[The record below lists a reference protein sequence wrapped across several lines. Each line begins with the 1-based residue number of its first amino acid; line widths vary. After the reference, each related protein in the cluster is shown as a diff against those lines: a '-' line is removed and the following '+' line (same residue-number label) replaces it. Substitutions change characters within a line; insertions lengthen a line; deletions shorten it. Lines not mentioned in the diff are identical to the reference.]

1 MTDMAFNPEGGAA
14 SLEQALAYR
23 ISDDALLIMALTHG
37 SYASEHPGVADYQR
51 LEFLGDAVLELTV
64 TRYLYEQFPTADEG
78 EMTLLRAGV
87 VSEPALATIAREW
100 GVPQLIR
107 LGRGEES
114 TGGRGKDSIL
124 SDVVESL
131 LAAVYIDAGIEQVEQ
146 IVLRYWTPMIAE
158 RVGIPGGRDYKTRLQ
173 EVLVAEG
180 RDVEYTFTEMGLQHA
195 RQFTATVRSS
205 GDDLATG
212 TGTSKKRAE
221 QDAARLAL
229 EALTGTPSSVPGPA
243 GSS

>member
-1 MTDMAFNPEGGAA
+1 MSDMAFDPEGAA
-14 SLEQALAYR
+14 GSLEQALAYR
-23 ISDDALLIMALTHG
+23 ISNDTLLITALTHG

-64 TRYLYEQFPTADEG
+64 TRYLYEQFPTAAEG

-87 VSEPALATIAREW
+87 VSEPALASVAREW

-131 LAAVYIDAGIEQVEQ
+131 LAAVYLDAGIEQVEQ
-146 IVLRYWTPMIAE
+146 IVLRYWIPMISE
-158 RVGIPGGRDYKTRLQ
+158 RVETPGGRDYKTRLQ

-180 RDVEYTFTEMGLQHA
+180 RDVEYAVTETGLQHA
-195 RQFTATVRSS
+195 RQFSATLRSS
-205 GDDLATG
+205 GHDLATG

-221 QDAARLAL
+221 QDAARRAL
-229 EALTGTPSSVPGPA
+229 ETFPGIQ
-243 GSS
+243 